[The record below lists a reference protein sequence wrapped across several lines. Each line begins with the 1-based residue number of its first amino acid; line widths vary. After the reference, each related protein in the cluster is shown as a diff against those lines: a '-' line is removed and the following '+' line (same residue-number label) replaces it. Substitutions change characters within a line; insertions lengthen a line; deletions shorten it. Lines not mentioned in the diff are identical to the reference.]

1 MSSTPSAPAEDGAE
15 PPLLAPSLPARH
27 QSSSSFLSAPSSL
40 NSHDHHSQQS
50 HYSDDASN
58 VSTPQFSPYS
68 TVSIPPT
75 PQGHDDDH
83 NPADHADVMHR
94 ALMNLELHERD
105 QGTVHHAAHGVGSEA
120 RHLNERA
127 AQDDS
132 NEPRER
138 LATELLNRTSASEQ
152 VSTATSSSSLDPVG
166 AGLTVPGPPGPTTAM
181 TASMSSSAASSTK
194 NHNSDHVVS
203 STVATPGDSRVA
215 TPSLRPAA
223 VTRPTTTTNTSNSR
237 PPLSSSG
244 QPQQS
249 SAHLSVAS
257 STAKKNG
264 SSSGHHQKSVF
275 GKLFDRD
282 KNSSNVSVASSVAM
296 EHGGGGSGSG
306 QSAAGGGGSSPGGDH
321 HHGGGALEG
330 ASLMRRKSGQDK
342 EREKRDKELK
352 EREKKERKEREKR
365 EKEELKE
372 REKREKHDQKEQR
385 ERERSHSRGRTPSQN
400 GRPRSGSHGHHD
412 EKSGGGGALGGAM
425 DFMRIKVQRKTS
437 VTSRKSDDGK
447 SDHGGGGDEGR
458 SQYGGSETKSRG
470 GQSNASLSKKYGVCD
485 KVIVGKGATAV
496 VRLAHKWDRST
507 ERLYAVKE
515 FRKRRKNETEKE
527 YVKKLTSEFCI
538 SSTLHHHNVVET
550 VDLVQDEQQHWCEVM
565 EYCPGGDLYA
575 AIKKGDLEPAEINSY
590 FKQIIAGISYLHSM
604 GVAHRDIKP
613 ENLLIDAKG
622 HVKITDF
629 GVSDVFRMC
638 WEKKTHLSK
647 GLCGS
652 EPYIA
657 PEQFEHKEYDARL
670 VDVWAAAV
678 VFYCMHFQELPWRVA
693 KPSDP
698 SFGPYVQLYSTSS
711 STPPP
716 LSNLVPRECRSIIRR
731 MLDPDPRT
739 RATTE
744 VILNDPWFNRIE
756 VIPPLEGILPPVPTL
771 P

>member
-1 MSSTPSAPAEDGAE
+1 MSSTAVTSEDPSE
-15 PPLLAPSLPARH
+15 PPLASSNTPNLAPP
-27 QSSSSFLSAPSSL
+27 FPS
-40 NSHDHHSQQS
+40 SQQS
-50 HYSDDASN
+50 YLSATTTSSEHSHEFSTEDYSHNSGAPSPGLSSSQL
-58 VSTPQFSPYS
+58 STPQFSPYS

-75 PQGHDDDH
+75 PAGLDGEDQDPNDRL
-83 NPADHADVMHR
+83 NP
-94 ALMNLELHERD
+94 LPQFNEMNLLELSQRD
-105 QGTVHHAAHGVGSEA
+105 QGTLHHQAHGSGSEA
-120 RHLNERA
+120 RHLSRHVREDESQDRIANEI
-127 AQDDS
+127 
-132 NEPRER
+132 
-138 LATELLNRTSASEQ
+138 LKRTSAGQELSG
-152 VSTATSSSSLDPVG
+152 D
-166 AGLTVPGPPGPTTAM
+166 GLSVPGPAPP
-181 TASMSSSAASSTK
+181 SSSNSS
-194 NHNSDHVVS
+194 NAGLS
-203 STVATPGDSRVA
+203 SNVATPGDSRGP
-215 TPSLRPAA
+215 TPSNHLAPPSSSA
-223 VTRPTTTTNTSNSR
+223 TRPQVPT
-237 PPLSSSG
+237 
-244 QPQQS
+244 QQS
-249 SAHLSVAS
+249 SAHLSVTSAQL
-257 STAKKNG
+257 KKNASEG
-264 SSSGHHQKSVF
+264 GKEKKSVF

-282 KNSSNVSVASSVAM
+282 KNNSSVSVVSSVAM
-296 EHGGGGSGSG
+296 EHGGGGSTSG
-306 QSAAGGGGSSPGGDH
+306 LSTTTAGGGGSGDQQH
-321 HHGGGALEG
+321 SMEG

-342 EREKRDKELK
+342 EREKRDKEVK

-365 EKEELKE
+365 EKEETKE
-372 REKREKHDQKEQR
+372 REKREKHDQKER
-385 ERERSHSRGRTPSQN
+385 ARERSNSRGRSPSQN
-400 GRPRSGSHGHHD
+400 GRPRGGSHGAGAHE
-412 EKSGGGGALGGAM
+412 EKSGLGGAM

-447 SDHGGGGDEGR
+447 SDHGDREEGR

-657 PEQFEHKEYDARL
+657 PEQFEQKEYDARL

-698 SFGPYVQLYSTSS
+698 SFGPYLQLYSTSS

-731 MLDPDPRT
+731 MLDPDPKT

-756 VIPPLEGILPPVPTL
+756 VIPPLQGILPPEPTL